1 MFPSYETDI
10 PDAPNPFNPVAGDIG
25 GYSLMG
31 GVGMVAYE
39 PAIGSPNDPSA
50 ADGDGQRPYSEYRD
64 APFDRDIFFSNFP
77 EFKNNALYP
86 SELVE
91 AAGKRAR
98 FYMTYSQVNLLDG
111 EDRKYARS
119 LLTAHLIV
127 LITRARNHADGNGSE
142 GEGGGAGGSIGAV
155 GGSGIISS
163 ASVGGVS
170 VSMSVPDSKDPWA
183 YWLNQTTYGQE
194 LQGFL
199 AMHVP
204 AGIMGIGEFHRV
216 LR

>member
-1 MFPSYETDI
+1 MFPSFDTDI

-39 PAIGSPNDPSA
+39 PSLGSPNDPSP
-50 ADGDGQRPYSEYRD
+50 ADGNGQQPYSEYRD
-64 APFDRDIFFSNFP
+64 APFDKDIFFSTFP
-77 EFKNNALYP
+77 EFKNKELYP
-86 SELVE
+86 SDLVE

-127 LITRARNHADGNGSE
+127 LITRARTQADGNTN
-142 GEGGGAGGSIGAV
+142 GEGASGTIGSV